1 MSMNESPKL
10 TRRYLIAAAGAAT
23 LVGARRAHA
32 ARYHGPGVTDT
43 EIRIGNTMA
52 YSGNSAPY
60 GSTGIAEQAY
70 FDMIN
75 TQGGIN
81 GRKIRFLSR
90 DDALTA
96 AKTVELTRQ
105 LVEADDVLAMFSILG
120 SATNHS
126 VRAYLNQRQ
135 VPQLFCASAA
145 GIWGDYQHYPWTI
158 GWAPSYFIEAH
169 AFAAQIRRE
178 RPNGKIAILHEN
190 TDLGRDAVA
199 GLHDALGSDYAKMV
213 VADTTYDPPDPTVD
227 SQIVS
232 LYGSGADIFIN
243 ISTTKFAAMAIR
255 KVYQI
260 GWRPLQLLTATSN
273 SIGAVIRPAGVAR
286 AAGIVSDSFLK
297 DPTDPQWHDDPG
309 VKDWLAWM
317 TQYNPR
323 ASTADISNVGGYSQ
337 AQTLVEVLRRCGDDL
352 SRANIMKQATNLQ
365 HLKLPMLLPGIAINT
380 SPTNYHPIRQL
391 HMMRFDG
398 TRWALFG
405 DLAGG

>member
-1 MSMNESPKL
+1 MLN
-10 TRRYLIAAAGAAT
+10 RRRFIASAAAASI
-23 LVGARRAHA
+23 LGARSSRADN
-32 ARYHGPGVTDT
+32 RLSGVSET
-43 EIRIGNTMA
+43 EIRIGNAMA

-60 GSTGIAEQAY
+60 GSIGIAEQAY

-75 TQGGIN
+75 RQGGIN
-81 GRKIRFLSR
+81 GRKIKFLSR

-105 LVEADDVLAMFSILG
+105 LVEQDDVLAMFSILG

-145 GIWGDYQHYPWTI
+145 GLWGDYQHWPWTI

-178 RPNGKIAILHEN
+178 RPSGKIAILHEN
-190 TDLGRDAVA
+190 TDLGRDAIA
-199 GLHDALGSDYAKMV
+199 GLKDALGADYGKMM
-213 VADTTYDPPDPTVD
+213 VADATYDPPDPTVD

-243 ISTTKFAAMAIR
+243 ISTAKFAAMAIR
-255 KVYQI
+255 KVYEI
-260 GWRPLQLLTATSN
+260 GWRPLQFLTATSN
-273 SIGAVIRPAGVAR
+273 SVAAVLVPAGLER
-286 AAGIVSDSFLK
+286 AKGIVADAFLK
-297 DPTDPQWHDDPG
+297 DPTDPEWHDDPG
-309 VKDWLAWM
+309 LKEWRAWM
-317 TQYNPR
+317 EEYNPR
-323 ASTADISNVGGYSQ
+323 ANPGDLSNVGGYSQ
-337 AQTLVEVLRRCGDDL
+337 AQTLVEVLRRCGNDL
-352 SRANIMKQATNLQ
+352 TCANVMRQATNLR
-365 HLKLPMLLPGIAINT
+365 HLKLPMLLPGIEINT

-398 TRWALFG
+398 TRWVLFG
-405 DLAGG
+405 DLVSG